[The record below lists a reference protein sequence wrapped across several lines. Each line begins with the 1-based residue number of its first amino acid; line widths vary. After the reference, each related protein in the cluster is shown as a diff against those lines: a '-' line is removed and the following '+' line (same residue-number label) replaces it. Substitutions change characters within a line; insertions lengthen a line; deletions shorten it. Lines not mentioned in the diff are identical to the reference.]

1 MVIKRYKKNL
11 QDLAIFQGQAVFR
24 DVLHVGRPNLGDRQM
39 LMARINDILDRNW
52 LSNNGPLV
60 QGFEQQIAALS
71 GARHCIAM
79 CNGTVALEIA
89 SRGLGM
95 SGEVIVPSFTF
106 VATAHALQWQEITPV
121 FCDVDPV
128 THTLDPEQVKRLIT
142 PRTTGILG
150 VHLWGNPCHL
160 DSLQQ
165 IADNHGLKLLYDG
178 SHAIACSFGG
188 KGLGSYGDATVCSFH
203 ATKVLN
209 TFEGGAVLTN
219 NDDLAERLRLMKNFG
234 FAGMDRVIYLGINGK
249 MSEVNAAMGLTNLE
263 SLTKFV
269 EINRRHDHLYRKL
282 LDRLPGLRVPP
293 HAIQDQSNYHYM
305 VLEIDRDQAGLS
317 RDELLSVLHAE
328 NVRARRYFY
337 PGCHRMEPYRSLYPK
352 AGDHLPVT
360 EDLTDRVLCLP
371 TGPALSDDDVLT
383 VGSII
388 RVAIS
393 NSAEVSRRLREHP
406 TPWLKDRS

>member
-1 MVIKRYKKNL
+1 MKTRMHE
-11 QDLAIFQGQAVFR
+11 LAAFEGVPAFAE
-24 DVLHVGRPNLGDRQM
+24 VLHVGRPNLGDRGR
-39 LMARINDILDRNW
+39 LLARIHDILNRNW

-60 QGFEQQIAALS
+60 QELEQRIAELS

-95 SGEVIVPSFTF
+95 RGEVIVPAFTF
-106 VATAHALQWQEITPV
+106 VATVHALKWQEITPI

-128 THTLDPEQVKRLIT
+128 THTLDPEQVRRLIT

-160 DSLQQ
+160 DALKQ
-165 IADNHGLKLLYDG
+165 IADEHGLKLLYDG

-188 KGLGSYGDATVCSFH
+188 QGLGSYGDATVCSFH

-219 NDDLAERLRLMKNFG
+219 NDALAGRLRLMKNFG

-263 SLTKFV
+263 SLEEFV
-269 EINRRHDHLYRKL
+269 AVNRRHDWLYREL
-282 LDRLPGLRVPP
+282 LQGLPGVRIVP
-293 HAIQDQSNYHYM
+293 HAPENLSNYHYL
-305 VLEIDRDQAGLS
+305 VLEIDQNLAGLS
-317 RDELLSVLHAE
+317 RDELLGVLHAE
-328 NVRARRYFY
+328 NIRARRYFY
-337 PGCHRMEPYRSLYPK
+337 PGCHRMEPYRTLYPQV
-352 AGDHLPVT
+352 GGQLPVT
-360 EDLTDRVLCLP
+360 EDLADRVLCLP
-371 TGPALSDDDVLT
+371 TGAALSDDDVPK
-383 VGSII
+383 VASVI
-388 RVAIS
+388 RVALS
-393 NSAEVSRRLREHP
+393 NAEEVSRHLQEHQV
-406 TPWLKDRS
+406 PWLKDRP

>member
-1 MVIKRYKKNL
+1 
-11 QDLAIFQGQAVFR
+11 
-24 DVLHVGRPNLGDRQM
+24 
-39 LMARINDILDRNW
+39 MARINDILDRNW

-106 VATAHALQWQEITPV
+106 VATVHALQWQEITPV

-160 DSLQQ
+160 DALQKV
-165 IADNHGLKLLYDG
+165 ADDHDLKLLYDG

-188 KGLGSYGDATVCSFH
+188 QGLGSYGDATVCSFH

-219 NDDLAERLRLMKNFG
+219 NDTLAERLRLMKNFG
-234 FAGMDRVIYLGINGK
+234 FAGMDRVVYLGINGK
-249 MSEVNAAMGLTNLE
+249 MSEVNAAMGMTNLE
-263 SLTKFV
+263 SLAEFV
-269 EINRRHDHLYRKL
+269 AVNRRHDQLYREL
-282 LDRLPGLRVPP
+282 LAGMPGVRIIP
-293 HAIQDQSNYHYM
+293 HALQDQSNYHYV
-305 VLEIDRDQAGLS
+305 VLEIDRAQSGLS
-317 RDELLSVLHAE
+317 RDDLLSVLHAE
-328 NVRARRYFY
+328 NIRARRYFY
-337 PGCHRMEPYRSLYPK
+337 PGCHRMEPYRSLYPQ
-352 AGDHLPVT
+352 AGGQLPVT
-360 EDLTDRVLCLP
+360 EGLAERVLCLP
-371 TGPALSDDDVLT
+371 TGVALSDDDVRT
-383 VGSII
+383 VASII
-388 RVAIS
+388 RVVVS
-393 NSAEVSRRLREHP
+393 NAAAVSRRLREHP
-406 TPWLKDRS
+406 IPWLKDRQ

>member
-1 MVIKRYKKNL
+1 
-11 QDLAIFQGQAVFR
+11 
-24 DVLHVGRPNLGDRQM
+24 
-39 LMARINDILDRNW
+39 MARINDILDRNW

-106 VATAHALQWQEITPV
+106 VATVHALQWQEITPV

-160 DSLQQ
+160 DALQKV
-165 IADNHGLKLLYDG
+165 ADDHDLKLLYDG

-188 KGLGSYGDATVCSFH
+188 QGLGSYGDATVCSFH

-219 NDDLAERLRLMKNFG
+219 NDTLAERLRLMKNFG
-234 FAGMDRVIYLGINGK
+234 FAGMDRVVYLGINGK
-249 MSEVNAAMGLTNLE
+249 MSEVNAAMGMTNLE
-263 SLTKFV
+263 SLAEFV
-269 EINRRHDHLYRKL
+269 AVNRRHDQLYREL
-282 LDRLPGLRVPP
+282 LAGMPGVRIIP
-293 HAIQDQSNYHYM
+293 HALQDQSNYHYV
-305 VLEIDRDQAGLS
+305 VLEIDRAQSGLS
-317 RDELLSVLHAE
+317 RDDLLSVLHAE
-328 NVRARRYFY
+328 NIRARRYFY
-337 PGCHRMEPYRSLYPK
+337 PGCHRMEPYRSLYPQ
-352 AGDHLPVT
+352 AGGQLPVT
-360 EDLTDRVLCLP
+360 EDLAERVLCLP
-371 TGPALSDDDVLT
+371 TGVALSDDDVRT
-383 VGSII
+383 VASII
-388 RVAIS
+388 RVVVS
-393 NSAEVSRRLREHP
+393 NAAAVSRRLREHP
-406 TPWLKDRS
+406 IPWLKDRQ